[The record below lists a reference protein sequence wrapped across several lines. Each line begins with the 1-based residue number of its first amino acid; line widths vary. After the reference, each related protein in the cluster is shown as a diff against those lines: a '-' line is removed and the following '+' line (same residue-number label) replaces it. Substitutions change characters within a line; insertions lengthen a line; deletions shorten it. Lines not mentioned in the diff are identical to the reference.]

1 MPDDV
6 DVVFVSHANPEDNL
20 FAGWLSSKLT
30 VAGYNVWCDLRSF
43 QGGEKDF
50 WNEVERTIRRQTR
63 IFICLVSSIS
73 IKKPGTMRELAIADG
88 AGKGESFV
96 VGVRTDKIDFKKELP
111 AELIRSLLIDGST
124 DWGDTLFKIVS
135 LLQKQKVP
143 CSSGTIHRATQFWL
157 DGHRVLAQSL
167 TDKQERHWSNW
178 FRAELPNYLFVTR
191 TGDSQKQQSGSS
203 FAVPISGYSFR
214 LFLPEI
220 PASRPSGLDGIDMSQ
235 EILARSH
242 HATSRKSLPI
252 NQAHGVDFRVMRQA
266 IVRLMNIAFESFL
279 SQKGLRTYELSGGRR
294 VFFIFLNE
302 IRRE

>member
-73 IKKPGTMRELAIADG
+73 IKKPGTTRELAIADG
-88 AGKGESFV
+88 AGKGESSV

-111 AELIRSLLIDGST
+111 AELIRQST
-124 DWGDTLFKIVS
+124 DQLTGETRYSK
-135 LLQKQKVP
+135 LLVCYKNKRSHARP
-143 CSSGTIHRATQFWL
+143 GTIHRATQFWL

-203 FAVPISGYSFR
+203 FAVPISGYSFS
-214 LFLPEI
+214 FVSPEI
-220 PASRPSGLDGIDMSQ
+220 
-235 EILARSH
+235 
-242 HATSRKSLPI
+242 SLLVLP
-252 NQAHGVDFRVMRQA
+252 VWM
-266 IVRLMNIAFESFL
+266 E
-279 SQKGLRTYELSGGRR
+279 
-294 VFFIFLNE
+294 
-302 IRRE
+302 